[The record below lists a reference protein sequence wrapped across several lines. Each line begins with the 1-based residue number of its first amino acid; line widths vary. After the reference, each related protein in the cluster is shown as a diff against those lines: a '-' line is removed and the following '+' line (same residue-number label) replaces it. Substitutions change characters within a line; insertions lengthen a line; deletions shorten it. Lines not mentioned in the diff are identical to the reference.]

1 MSTYTL
7 ALFVH
12 VVGAIG
18 VFVGVGVWLFAAAA
32 LRRARHVAQ
41 VRALAGLT
49 VASGNVAVGGVL
61 LLAVAGAYMALTAWS
76 AQAAWIVVATISFA
90 LLAPF
95 GVLVID
101 PRIRALAKDAAAAP
115 DGPLPASLAMRS
127 RDPLVAA
134 GLCTYLGVLL
144 GIVFL
149 MTNKPPLMAS
159 VVAMVVATLLGL
171 ASAVPLWWATR
182 PGVREPAG

>member
-1 MSTYTL
+1 MNTYTL

-12 VVGAIG
+12 VVGAIA

-32 LRRARHVAQ
+32 LRRTKYVAQ

-49 VASGNVAVGGVL
+49 VAAGNVAVGGVL
-61 LLAVAGAYMALTAWS
+61 LLAVAGFYMALTAWS
-76 AQAAWIVVATISFA
+76 IQAPWLIVATVGFA

-101 PRIRALAKDAAAAP
+101 PRIRALGKAAAAAP
-115 DGPLPASLAMRS
+115 EGPLPPSLALRT
-127 RDPLVAA
+127 RDPVVAA
-134 GLCTYLGVLL
+134 GLCAYVGVLL

-159 VVAMVVATLLGL
+159 IVAVVVAMILGVV
-171 ASAVPLWWATR
+171 SAVPLWWATR
-182 PGVREPAG
+182 PGLREPAG